1 MAVNKDNFYSSFIDK
16 LNEQNLI
23 TDKDNK
29 ENIEDI
35 QSSFDTISTN
45 NNITY
50 NSDNFYDD
58 FIYKLDKE
66 NKKDIDYS
74 VLGSDISTTR
84 KIQFGARQEPMIIG
98 SAVRLGQAGLASL
111 FSDDSS

>member
-50 NSDNFYDD
+50 NSDNFYD
-58 FIYKLDKE
+58 L
-66 NKKDIDYS
+66 
-74 VLGSDISTTR
+74 
-84 KIQFGARQEPMIIG
+84 
-98 SAVRLGQAGLASL
+98 
-111 FSDDSS
+111 